1 MWSRRGF
8 RLCALLHR
16 PECNSFIKKYTPPH
30 NMYIARTSSGDMIQI
45 RRDTSC
51 PIEDSLETHTSE
63 IEMFKVDFDKQD
75 ILDIDTLKDDALF
88 IGHNYSCCL
97 SANNHPRLLLFEGS
111 ALPALLNCFFS
122 EHSSV
127 CHPTAQSSSD
137 PGPSA
142 SAAG

>member
-1 MWSRRGF
+1 
-8 RLCALLHR
+8 
-16 PECNSFIKKYTPPH
+16 
-30 NMYIARTSSGDMIQI
+30 MYIARTSSGDMIQI

-111 ALPALLNCFFS
+111 ALPALLNCFFLNIRA
-122 EHSSV
+122 
-127 CHPTAQSSSD
+127 CAIQRLNHPQILVPPLQLLADQWPQS
-137 PGPSA
+137 PHE
-142 SAAG
+142 

>member
-1 MWSRRGF
+1 
-8 RLCALLHR
+8 
-16 PECNSFIKKYTPPH
+16 
-30 NMYIARTSSGDMIQI
+30 MYIARTSSGDMIQI

-97 SANNHPRLLLFEGS
+97 SANN
-111 ALPALLNCFFS
+111 LPALLNCFFS